1 MPCCPP
7 SCFWG
12 SQWSVL
18 GYPSASSAWR
28 RTAGRWHCTKRLN
41 ARPPNGRPSHYNRR
55 KRRKMNIHTLIQDDL
70 FTADVIADPY
80 AYYGRLRQ
88 QDPVHWN
95 EAYALWVIT
104 RHDDLVW
111 LTRHHELFS
120 SAVFKNDRRPAYPAI
135 DESDLGLYEYVK
147 NYQGSQFIQHDRP
160 DHLEM
165 RRVMHGYFTPKSMEA
180 WRPFVKEAVKELLDA
195 AEAKGSMDVM
205 RDLATPLPVVV
216 IAEMMGVP
224 REDRPYIR
232 QLAEKLLYIG
242 RGEYDR
248 MKPLTEGMRG
258 MIDYVSPL
266 VDRRIVDPGDDFISV
281 LAQGE
286 KRGIFTRHQVLVN
299 TSLLLLAGHETTINL
314 LCNGT
319 LAFIDHPDQWALLKQ
334 DPAGHAKWAT
344 EECLRYDSPVV
355 SIQRIATQDVEI
367 RDKVLRK
374 GDRLRWFISS
384 ANRDPDAFE
393 NPTTF
398 DITRH
403 PNPHVAFGSG
413 THHCLGATLARV
425 EGQEV
430 FKALAERYPGLQVE
444 ADGLDYQPSITFRS
458 LKSLPITWH

>member
-1 MPCCPP
+1 MLTRAP
-7 SCFWG
+7 
-12 SQWSVL
+12 
-18 GYPSASSAWR
+18 
-28 RTAGRWHCTKRLN
+28 
-41 ARPPNGRPSHYNRR
+41 
-55 KRRKMNIHTLIQDDL
+55 IQDDL
-70 FTADVIADPY
+70 FTTDVIADPY
-80 AYYGRLRQ
+80 AYYGRLRAE
-88 QDPVHWN
+88 DPVHWN

-120 SAVFKNDRRPAYPAI
+120 SAVFKNDKRPAYPAI

-180 WRPFVKEAVKELLDA
+180 WRPFVTDAVKELLDA

-205 RDLATPLPVVV
+205 RDLATPLPVIV

-258 MIDYVSPL
+258 MIEYVSPL

-319 LAFIDHPDQWALLKQ
+319 LAFIHHPDQWALMKQ
-334 DPAGHAKWAT
+334 DPAARAKQAT

-355 SIQRIATQDVEI
+355 SIQRIATEDVPM

-384 ANRDPDAFE
+384 ANRDPDAFA

-398 DITRH
+398 DIARH

-430 FKALAERYPGLQVE
+430 FKALAERFPGFEVQTDELE
-444 ADGLDYQPSITFRS
+444 YQPSITFRS

>member
-1 MPCCPP
+1 MAAP
-7 SCFWG
+7 
-12 SQWSVL
+12 
-18 GYPSASSAWR
+18 
-28 RTAGRWHCTKRLN
+28 
-41 ARPPNGRPSHYNRR
+41 
-55 KRRKMNIHTLIQDDL
+55 IQDDM

-80 AYYGRLRQ
+80 AYYGRLREE
-88 QDPVHWN
+88 DPVHWN
-95 EAYALWVIT
+95 EKYELWVVT

-111 LTRHHELFS
+111 LTRHHEMFS

-135 DESDLGLYEYVK
+135 DELDLGLYEYVK

-180 WRPFVKEAVKELLDA
+180 WRPFVQAAVKELLDA

-232 QLAEKLLYIG
+232 ELAEKLLYIG

-281 LAQGE
+281 LARGE
-286 KRGIFTRHQVLVN
+286 KQGVFTRHQVLVN

-334 DPAGHAKWAT
+334 DPAGHAKRAT

-355 SIQRIATQDVEI
+355 SIQRIAAQDVEL

-384 ANRDPDAFE
+384 ANRDPEAFAD
-393 NPTTF
+393 PTTF

-430 FKALAERYPGLQVE
+430 FKALAERFPGFQVE
-444 ADGLDYQPSITFRS
+444 ADELDYQPSITFRS